1 MKFSFCLFLLLASWL
16 VSLEAAAQHNFI
28 LSGKI
33 TAGQWKFSG
42 DKHKS
47 LQVDTERT
55 FHQRYP
61 LVML

>member
-1 MKFSFCLFLLLASWL
+1 MKTNLFKSLLVATMAIGAWGGVNS
-16 VSLEAAAQHNFI
+16 A
-28 LSGKI
+28 
-33 TAGQWKFSG
+33 QWKFSG